1 MTLNEEATQIQTF
14 LEIHCSDNPVEIQDR
29 LRMLAVYIARTGKML
44 ADAKKLL
51 NQRKTL
57 EIKNSIME
65 LATEYHLSANVQ
77 NTLLKSICV
86 EELYLVDWLD
96 RLNAT
101 CVHQSASLITLLSYA
116 KEELRL
122 SKTGY

>member
-57 EIKNSIME
+57 EIKNSIIA
-65 LATEYHLSANVQ
+65 LANEYLLSA
-77 NTLLKSICV
+77 
-86 EELYLVDWLD
+86 
-96 RLNAT
+96 
-101 CVHQSASLITLLSYA
+101 
-116 KEELRL
+116 
-122 SKTGY
+122 